1 MVDTATTNVPP
12 AVNNSVNMD
21 EESQLLEH
29 AIVVH
34 DKPHEKFFFLKRM
47 KNNRPRL
54 DVLFRIGQGFLHPG
68 AHESEDYAVWEASD
82 SLYLYRT
89 TGPNLQ
95 ILQSVA
101 SVEYT
106 AKNSQV
112 SRIKTEF
119 SLKTCGIIGTRDSE
133 GRLQILKTAISGTE
147 FIPVRA
153 QDRQDFLFDAKWA
166 ARVKLLAKLLQINLR
181 TPFDGHGKSISDG
194 NVGNW
199 RAGHIE
205 KKLST
210 HVVYTLLAMHGRRT
224 GKVSLED
231 LRQLK
236 QILQEKNFKPDEAQ
250 ELNMFIDGADQQP
263 NIVFDGYEE
272 AEQRR
277 KSRSAGLQDEDQ
289 SDSQRAISPRSK
301 RRFKSSLKQFRR
313 PIIKPI
319 PPTPVTKDPS
329 ERVPSQSHYWEDP
342 WSRSPSARPLT
353 GRERRSV
360 ALENAKSRRAH
371 KSEVRRQR
379 EVATADG
386 EATQQSAGMS
396 LL

>member
-194 NVGNW
+194 NEENVVLGGSVPV
-199 RAGHIE
+199 RAPT
-205 KKLST
+205 KKIDK
-210 HVVYTLLAMHGRRT
+210 GRRQ
-224 GKVSLED
+224 GERERSSSLD
-231 LRQLK
+231 S
-236 QILQEKNFKPDEAQ
+236 EAQ